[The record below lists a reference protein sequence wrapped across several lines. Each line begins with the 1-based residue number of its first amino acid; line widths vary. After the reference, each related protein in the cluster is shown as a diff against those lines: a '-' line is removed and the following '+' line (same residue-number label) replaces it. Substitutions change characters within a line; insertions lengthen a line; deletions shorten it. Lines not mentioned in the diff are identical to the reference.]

1 MPESMKERY
10 NRIINDAETMNT
22 ICGDTANGGSLIKL
36 AETWNIRYS
45 DILFWIYADAERKR
59 QYLEAVDARNEWTIH
74 RLLDELRS
82 LSFINARLLFD
93 ENHALLTPDK
103 WPDDICRAISSIE
116 VDEIWDETAGFE
128 VGGKK
133 KKVQIG
139 ETKKLKL
146 YDKLKAIELLG
157 KDLGRF
163 ISKHEVTGKLTL
175 EDLVTGSLKKD

>member
-1 MPESMKERY
+1 MPETMKERF
-10 NRIINDAETMNT
+10 NRKINEPDTMET

-45 DILFWIYADAERKR
+45 DILLWVHADELRKKL
-59 QYLEAVDARNEWTIH
+59 YHEALDARNEWTVH

-116 VDEIWDETAGFE
+116 VDEIWDEDAGFE
-128 VGGKK
+128 AGGKK